1 MRKFTLFFILIAL
14 FFIQNIAY
22 SAITVSASKSNI
34 PRGQASVVTLTYQFT
49 DVGGVGAPVPL
60 NCYVESDKGFFMVGN
75 EIIEVNLKYLRV
87 NIINNYGTAVET
99 LNIPVRVLERAIKKG
114 FNTFQYVRT
123 FNEGDDSCGGYF
135 SPTSSFVNFSITTG
149 AAADFDIKR
158 IELYFE
164 NRRAE
169 ITIPKY
175 YEGLKV
181 FVDIMFTG
189 SGLLQGYWEV
199 DGRILSYVNQHIP
212 YGKIFTLQIPETPPL
227 PTFEPGAHI
236 VRFVI
241 TRPEIQ
247 IPIPLGIYFVTTDEI
262 QRIFKIKLYSPEN
275 DAKLDFASVIFEWEK
290 LETPF
295 IYIIQFFESEDSVPI
310 FSAYTKNGSYTL
322 SEVILNKIF
331 QPNKKYFWKVIG
343 FDSENKVIAESEIRS
358 FSFTKTEKIEGTK

>member
-1 MRKFTLFFILIAL
+1 MRKLILLFILIAL

-49 DVGGVGAPVPL
+49 ISGAVAPIS
-60 NCYVESDKGFFMVGN
+60 CYVESDEGLFMAGN
-75 EIIEVNLKYLRV
+75 EIIEVNSKYLKA

-114 FNTFQYVRT
+114 YNTFQYVRYFT
-123 FNEGDDSCGGYF
+123 DNHSCQGNLPGN
-135 SPTSSFVNFSITTG
+135 SSLVNFSITSG
-149 AAADFDIKR
+149 ASADFDIKR

-212 YGKIFTLQIPETPPL
+212 YGKIFTLQIPEIPPL

-247 IPIPLGIYFVTTDEI
+247 IPIPLGIYFVTTEEI
-262 QRIFKIKLYSPEN
+262 KRILKIKLYSPEN
-275 DAKLDFASVIFEWEK
+275 DAKLDFASVNFEWEK

-295 IYIIQFFESEDSVPI
+295 IYIIQFFESENSIPI
-310 FSAYTKNGSYTL
+310 FSAYTKNGNYTL

-343 FDSENKVIAESEIRS
+343 FDSENNIIAESEIRS
-358 FSFTKTEKIEGTK
+358 LSFIKTKK